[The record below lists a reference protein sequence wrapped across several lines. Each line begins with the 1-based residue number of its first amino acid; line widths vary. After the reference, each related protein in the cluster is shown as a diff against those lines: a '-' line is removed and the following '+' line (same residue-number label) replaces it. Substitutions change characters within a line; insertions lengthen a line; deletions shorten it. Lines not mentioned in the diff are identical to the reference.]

1 MARRSSMP
9 CVWSACSCVNSTA
22 STRVMPA
29 PSSWSRSSGGVSMRI
44 TAPPSVSTT
53 APTRDRLSRG
63 SVERQTAQ
71 SHPSCGTPKLVPVP
85 RKVSF
90 TARVPP
96 PGATSY
102 RLDLHEVRGTW
113 HVERDPRRDDDAI
126 AFAREPTRADGV
138 ERELHHVR
146 VGVTVRNQAGDHAP
160 HQRELPVGAFLVGEH
175 EDRHTGA
182 VRGDDARREAALG
195 EHDQTRRAE
204 AARSSLRH
212 TGGCFSISWMIR
224 AIASTARRGY

>member
-1 MARRSSMP
+1 
-9 CVWSACSCVNSTA
+9 
-22 STRVMPA
+22 MPA
-29 PSSWSRSSGGVSMRI
+29 PSSCSRSSGGVSMRI

-53 APTRDRLSRG
+53 APTRERLSRG

-90 TARVPP
+90 TAGVPP

-102 RLDLHEVRGTW
+102 RLDLHEVRGTG
-113 HVERDPRRDDDAI
+113 HVERDPRRHDDAI
-126 AFAREPTRADGV
+126 AFTREPARADGI

-146 VGVTVRNQAGDHAP
+146 IGVAVRYQAGHHAP
-160 HQRELPVGAFLVGEH
+160 HQGELTVGPLLVGEH

-182 VRGDDARREAALG
+182 
-195 EHDQTRRAE
+195 
-204 AARSSLRH
+204 
-212 TGGCFSISWMIR
+212 M
-224 AIASTARRGY
+224 